1 MKNLVKLKSIIYIKL
16 NHWHFHYQTVGLV
29 LYLTGQEIICVS
41 KKDAENEKIILSVNE
56 VQAVRVE
63 KKKRWTVLF
72 KSFIYWLS
80 QFGAE
85 ASDRA
90 GNNSEEETVTAG
102 WYNGI
107 SAVSE
112 VQEIYLTG

>member
-63 KKKRWTVLF
+63 KKKKVNCIIQIFHLLAKPIWC
-72 KSFIYWLS
+72 
-80 QFGAE
+80 
-85 ASDRA
+85 
-90 GNNSEEETVTAG
+90 
-102 WYNGI
+102 
-107 SAVSE
+107 
-112 VQEIYLTG
+112 